1 MGNKFKFDSATSRK
15 VKTVILSIV
24 IAIVLAGFVI
34 YLVESIY
41 PSPDYND
48 FCGEVKVPRVIPDV
62 RNGSIGQV
70 ECEEEGGKWI
80 NGYCDYYYKCNED
93 YEQARDKHRLVM
105 FVVGAI
111 VGLIAISVGIVLA
124 LPSVSSGLM
133 LGGSFL
139 IFFGTAQYWSELNN
153 WIRTLILGVVLV
165 ILIWL
170 GYKKLES

>member
-1 MGNKFKFDSATSRK
+1 MKVASKK
-15 VKTVILSIV
+15 VKAIILSFI

-41 PSPDYND
+41 PSPDYED
-48 FCGEVKVPRVIPDV
+48 YCSEVRAPKLVDRGEVAQTQEDCVLD
-62 RNGSIGQV
+62 
-70 ECEEEGGKWI
+70 GGVWKDGW
-80 NGYCDYYYKCNED
+80 CDYYSECNGEWD
-93 YEQARDKHRLVM
+93 EARDKHSRVM
-105 FVVGAI
+105 FVVAAI

-133 LGGSFL
+133 LGGGFL
-139 IFFGTAQYWSELNN
+139 MFFGTAQYWSNLND
-153 WIRTLILGVVLV
+153 WIRTLILGIVLA